1 MSTLF
6 AYIPFLEP
14 ISFFHDWWFILILPL
29 SFGISMIYKAMRMPS
44 LERFWREVA
53 IMTTQIVLAMI
64 VLSVALGVF
73 VQVVIPLLPVQR

>member
-14 ISFFHDWWFILILPL
+14 INAFHDWWFVLIVPL
-29 SFGISMIYKAMRMPS
+29 SFGISMIYKAMRVYR
-44 LERFWREVA
+44 LDRFWREVA

-64 VLSVALGVF
+64 MLSVALGVF
-73 VQVVIPLLPVQR
+73 VQYVIRLLPA